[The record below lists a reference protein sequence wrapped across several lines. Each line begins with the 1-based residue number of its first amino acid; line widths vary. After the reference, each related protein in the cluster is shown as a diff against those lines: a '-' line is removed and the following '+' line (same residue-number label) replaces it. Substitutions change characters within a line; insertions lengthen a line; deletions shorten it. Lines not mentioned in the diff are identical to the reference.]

1 MSKLGL
7 TGVTGNLG
15 GKIARSLSDK
25 GSDLILIARS
35 PERAPQI
42 EEADVR
48 KGSYTCDDETIAALT
63 GVDVLFMVSGR
74 EAEHRLDEHKAFIDA
89 AHKAGVRHI
98 VYTSFYNASKNSTFT
113 LGRDHFGTEEY
124 IRNLGFV
131 YTFIRDNF
139 YMDFFVDMMKE
150 YGEIKGPAGD
160 GKVSAV
166 VRSDVAAVIA
176 KVLRN
181 PEEYENQTL
190 NMTGPKEY
198 SLSEMCEIASDILGK
213 EIEFI
218 DETIEE
224 AYESR
229 KAWPAEKWQYDSWV
243 STYTSIKVGENAG
256 VSTDIKNI
264 LGREAID
271 LEMFLKNLA

>member
-15 GKIARSLSDK
+15 GNIARSLADH
-25 GSDLILIARS
+25 GSNLILIARS

-42 EEADVR
+42 IGAEVR
-48 KGSYTCDDETIAALT
+48 KGSYAYDDDTITALT

-74 EAEHRLDEHKAFIDA
+74 ESENRLDEHKAFIDA

-98 VYTSFYNASKNSTFT
+98 IYTSFYNAAENSTFT
-113 LGRDHFGTEEY
+113 LGRDHYGTEEY
-124 IRNLGFV
+124 IKSLGFV
-131 YTFIRDNF
+131 FTFIRDNF
-139 YMDFFVDMMKE
+139 YVDFFVDMMNE
-150 YGEIKGPAGD
+150 YGEIKGPAGE

-166 VRSDVAAVIA
+166 VRSDVAEVIA

-181 PEEYENQTL
+181 PGEYENRTL
-190 NMTGPKEY
+190 NMTGSKEY
-198 SLSEMCEIASDILGK
+198 SLSEMCEIASDSLGK
-213 EIEFI
+213 KIKFI

-229 KAWPAEKWQYDSWV
+229 KAWPADKWQYDAWV
-243 STYTSIKVGENAG
+243 STYTSIKAGENAG
-256 VSTDIKNI
+256 ISTDIQDI
-264 LGREAID
+264 LGREAMN
-271 LEMFLKNLA
+271 LETYLEKLI